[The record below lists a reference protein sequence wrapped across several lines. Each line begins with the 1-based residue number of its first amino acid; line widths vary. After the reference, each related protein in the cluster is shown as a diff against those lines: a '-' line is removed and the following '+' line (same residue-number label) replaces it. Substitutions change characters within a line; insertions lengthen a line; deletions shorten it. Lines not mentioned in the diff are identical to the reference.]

1 MKALVIYRNET
12 SLHMGTGTEIGFVDM
27 PIQREKATGF
37 PKGEASGIKGV
48 FRDISSNEEYFGKET
63 MIKREGGE
71 TEKTYEAGSLYFTDA
86 RLLFLPVRSVSD
98 TFFVWVTCPFV
109 LRRFIR
115 EIQGMKVS
123 RDRADKMKELLNGI
137 DKIRTLGDD
146 EFVSLTNGNADL
158 APLLLEELKFEN
170 FSNGKDRGTHKE
182 KLVFPEEYVNFSK
195 EASYLNKKLKKDL
208 FMISDAMFSYFCEM
222 STEVITRIKIG
233 EDGVVKPGA
242 LFTEEFLPE
251 YSIFY
256 NIIGEIQQMSPRGG
270 NPVETLL
277 KEAGGKLQLGGG
289 KTIGKGITVYKYI
302 LGRKE

>member
-1 MKALVIYRNET
+1 
-12 SLHMGTGTEIGFVDM
+12 
-27 PIQREKATGF
+27 
-37 PKGEASGIKGV
+37 
-48 FRDISSNEEYFGKET
+48 
-63 MIKREGGE
+63 
-71 TEKTYEAGSLYFTDA
+71 
-86 RLLFLPVRSVSD
+86 
-98 TFFVWVTCPFV
+98 
-109 LRRFIR
+109 
-115 EIQGMKVS
+115 MKVS